1 MNINL
6 ELYRIFY
13 IVAKNKHMTNAS
25 KELMISQPA
34 ISQSIKKLEAQ
45 LEGTLFNRSNKGMR
59 LTEEGK
65 MLFEYISQALD
76 LIQIAENKFTY
87 FKNLLQGEIKIGIST
102 SLTKIVLLDALKDFH
117 IDFPNIILNITN
129 GLTKDLILDLQLGKL
144 DFVIFNESNIKETN
158 VTLKELITLKQAFLY
173 NPQYY
178 TFPQKVK
185 LNKLNDIP
193 IILQPNNSNS
203 RQFLNNFMLENN
215 IVLNPYLEVVSQD
228 LILEFSNIGLGIG
241 FGIQKLATRLYPN
254 LKELEIEKDIP
265 KIKVYIAT
273 NKTINLPFASDKFLK
288 YITKRCTLKK
298 EQLSSN

>member
-13 IVAKNKHMTNAS
+13 VVAKNKHMTNAS

-34 ISQSIKKLEAQ
+34 ISQSIKKLETQ
-45 LEGTLFNRSNKGMR
+45 LGGTLFIRSNKGMR

-65 MLFEYISQALD
+65 MLFEYIGQALD

-144 DFVIFNESNIKETN
+144 DFVIFNERNIKETN
-158 VTLKELITLKQAFLY
+158 VTLKELITLRQSFLY

-178 TFPQKVK
+178 TFPPKIK

-215 IVLNPYLEVVSQD
+215 IILTPYLEVVSQD

-241 FGIQKLATRLYPN
+241 FGIQQLATRLYPN

-265 KIKVYIAT
+265 EITVYIAT

-288 YITKRCTLKK
+288 YITKRCELKK
-298 EQLSSN
+298 EQ

>member
-13 IVAKNKHMTNAS
+13 VVAKNKHMTNAS

-45 LEGTLFNRSNKGMR
+45 LGGTLFNRSNKGMR
-59 LTEEGK
+59 LTEEGE

-185 LNKLNDIP
+185 LNELNDIP

-265 KIKVYIAT
+265 DITVYIAP

-288 YITKRCTLKK
+288 YITKRCALKK
-298 EQLSSN
+298 EQLSSY